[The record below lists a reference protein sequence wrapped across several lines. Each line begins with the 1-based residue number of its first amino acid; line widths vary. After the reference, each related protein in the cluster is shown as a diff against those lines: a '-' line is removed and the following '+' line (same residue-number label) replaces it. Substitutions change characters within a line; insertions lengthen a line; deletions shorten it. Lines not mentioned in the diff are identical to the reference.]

1 LRDGWKK
8 TRIIYGREEVVL
20 MMMVM
25 MMMGGMVVRVNLNLN
40 RILFERR
47 DVV

>member
-1 LRDGWKK
+1 
-8 TRIIYGREEVVL
+8 
-20 MMMVM
+20 MMVM
-25 MMMGGMVVRVNLNLN
+25 MMMGGMVLRVNLNLS